1 MKTQPIGAAKAPRK
15 ESLLPVTGALLAALV
30 VMLQVLPPAQAA
42 DPSAAPP
49 AGTVAPVTLEKIP
62 GTTVKRVTLSAKA
75 AQRLG
80 IELGKV
86 TQESVTRRQM
96 VSGLI
101 TAAVDQQPGNNKP
114 GGGFGGF
121 GPGGAAPAGAA
132 APTGKPSG
140 MDKVS
145 SLTTA
150 ALVTAP
156 NGAAQLVAGQGKVI
170 PAMAQ
175 VAQGTGALGAV
186 AAAQTAPASA
196 TGAGDAWVL
205 VNLSPGEWERLAK
218 DKPARLLALGTREQS
233 AAEIFAQPT
242 GLPPIEDM
250 KRTMLSVYYTVP
262 GRDHG
267 LAMHS
272 RMRVEL
278 QLTGN
283 ESNLK
288 VVPYSAVYY
297 DGKGEP
303 WVYVNTKPLTYER
316 QRIAVE
322 RMVGNVAVLSDG
334 PAVGTPIVTVGAAML
349 YGTEIF
355 GK

>member
-15 ESLLPVTGALLAALV
+15 ESLLPVTGALVAALV

-42 DPSAAPP
+42 DPSAAPS

-62 GTTVKRVTLSAKA
+62 GTSVKRVTLSAKA

-80 IELGKV
+80 IEVGKV

-101 TAAVDQQPGNNKP
+101 TAAVDQQPGNKP

-132 APTGKPSG
+132 APNGKTSG
-140 MDKVS
+140 LDKVS
-145 SLTTA
+145 NLVTA
-150 ALVTAP
+150 ALITAP
-156 NGAAQLVAGQGKVI
+156 NGAAGSVAGPGKVI
-170 PAMAQ
+170 PAIAQ
-175 VAQGTGALGAV
+175 VVQGTGGIGAV
-186 AAAQTAPASA
+186 AAAGAAPASA
-196 TGAGDAWVL
+196 PGAGDAWVL

-218 DKPARLLALGTREQS
+218 DKPARLLALSTRDQS
-233 AAEIFAQPT
+233 GAEILAQPT

-267 LAMHS
+267 LAMNS

-283 ESNLK
+283 ENNLK

-349 YGTEIF
+349 YGTEVF